1 MKYIL
6 RMAKVDTPGQLV
18 FDDMRQ
24 AVNAACVAIMRDAGH
39 PEEILSEDGRIVMT
53 HEEISAEWAR
63 RVRTGKAAPPPL
75 RG

>member
-6 RMAKVDTPGQLV
+6 RMAKVDSPGQLV
-18 FDDMRQ
+18 FDDVRQ

-63 RVRTGKAAPPPL
+63 RIRTGSAAPRPV